1 MARLKEKIV
10 NCLEE
15 SGKNFQLTLD
25 YICTLVK
32 ILKSIQKTSHTM
44 FNIHFMTSDFPKLV
58 NEQLKTENSLIF
70 RYQVKILHSIEQFP
84 NINVDLCFRGTD
96 TIPIFPIAK
105 LQLNHHKFKFRHVK
119 LYKIIYS

>member
-70 RYQVKILHSIEQFP
+70 RYQVKILHSIE
-84 NINVDLCFRGTD
+84 LER
-96 TIPIFPIAK
+96 
-105 LQLNHHKFKFRHVK
+105 QLNS
-119 LYKIIYS
+119 LISTSIYVLEAQTLFQFFQSLNYN